1 MDHVKALG
9 LIYVYRQILYF
20 KKQISTFP
28 SLNTHLL
35 NICCVPE
42 SLAGTENTKTNKACT
57 LQSRT
62 SQPRGE
68 DGQVNKVLQD
78 TMISGRTKQQVINSV
93 LKVREGWDLGGKKE
107 MRQMKE
113 IGKTV
118 AAKGNV
124 QRPRSMKEHYTF
136 MKL

>member
-1 MDHVKALG
+1 MHSAVKDLTA
-9 LIYVYRQILYF
+9 
-20 KKQISTFP
+20 
-28 SLNTHLL
+28 
-35 NICCVPE
+35 
-42 SLAGTENTKTNKACT
+42 
-57 LQSRT
+57 
-62 SQPRGE
+62 RGE